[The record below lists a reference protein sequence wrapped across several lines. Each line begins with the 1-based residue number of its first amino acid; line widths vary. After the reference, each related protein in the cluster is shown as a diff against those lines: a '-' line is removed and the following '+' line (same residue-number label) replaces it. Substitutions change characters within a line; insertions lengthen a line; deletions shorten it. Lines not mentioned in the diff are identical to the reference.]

1 MPALQFVEY
10 RGAANVQQ
18 VGWLSG
24 TNDLGVDIRG
34 NGFVDVVEV
43 RINGVPCPDFLEM
56 SPSHLLASVPA
67 SQIGLGVTSVAV
79 FTAGTGAAAAA
90 VIQFRLV
97 SRAQAAG
104 VTALVQR
111 FLYVLLTT
119 PGSDIFSPDVGAGL
133 QRLLAMSMGPTTRA
147 LVARAVSDAETQLI
161 RAQAREPVP
170 DNERLAAARL
180 VDLRYDRNSATT
192 SLRVEL
198 TAVSGQKVS
207 AGFQA

>member
-10 RGAANVQQ
+10 LGAAAVQQ

-24 TNDLGVDIRG
+24 SNDRGVDIRG
-34 NGFVDVVEV
+34 AGFVDVVDV

-56 SPSHLLASVPA
+56 SPTHILASVPA
-67 SQIGLGVTSVAV
+67 SQVGRGVTSVAV
-79 FTAGTGAAAAA
+79 LTAGTGAASAA

-97 SRAQAAG
+97 SRAQATG

-119 PGSDIFSPDVGAGL
+119 PGSDIFSPEVGAGL
-133 QRLLAMSMGPTTRA
+133 QRLVAMSMGPTTRA
-147 LVARAVSDAETQLI
+147 LMARAIADAETQMI

-180 VDLRYDRNSATT
+180 VDLRYDRASATT

-198 TAVSGQKVS
+198 TAVSGQRVS
-207 AGFQA
+207 AGIQV